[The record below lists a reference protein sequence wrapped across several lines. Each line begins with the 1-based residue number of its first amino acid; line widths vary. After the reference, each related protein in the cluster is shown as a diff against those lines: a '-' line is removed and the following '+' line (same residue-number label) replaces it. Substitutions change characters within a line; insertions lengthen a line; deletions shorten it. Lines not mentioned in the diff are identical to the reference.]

1 MNFIIKM
8 SMSYVG
14 QLVTAKSY
22 GRITRDFNQNLHHKN
37 NILKNL
43 FTSIKINS
51 LVNKLL

>member
-1 MNFIIKM
+1 MIKM

-22 GRITRDFNQNLHHKN
+22 GKITGDFNQNLHHKN
-37 NILKNL
+37 NTLKDL
-43 FTSIKINS
+43 FTSIEINS